1 MQGDVMND
9 VINPIIVL
17 NALGVNDVTE
27 IVPHAGG
34 WGGTMLWRVQRPA
47 TPRDLLLRVFPHGA
61 SDLAGREAIAHRIA
75 SQAGVPVPKVI
86 ASGVS
91 GAHAALLLTW
101 CRGESVADHLRG
113 APERSY
119 EIGVACGETLA
130 RIHTIP
136 GSESLQ
142 AVLREDSSND
152 WISWA
157 GPYAER
163 LRAACAARYPNGFPS
178 RLLHMDY
185 HPKNVLCDGT
195 SITAVIDWANVRVGP
210 PFADLARSR
219 SILRLAQ
226 LQLPE
231 AFHAPLARFEQ
242 GMLDAHARDHGPSED
257 EEFFLAWASAVQ
269 VADLGPKIGK
279 PGVWLTPDAFA
290 TLHDECDRRISSL

>member
-1 MQGDVMND
+1 MND
-9 VINPIIVL
+9 VIDPIIVL
-17 NALGVNDVTE
+17 NAFGVNDVTE

-34 WGGTMLWRVQRPA
+34 WGGTMLWRVQRRA
-47 TPRDLLLRVFPHGA
+47 TPRDLLLRLFPHGA
-61 SDLAGREAIAHRIA
+61 LRLARREEIAHRTA

-101 CRGESVADHLRG
+101 CRGEQVTDHLRR
-113 APERSY
+113 APDRSY
-119 EIGVACGETLA
+119 EVGIVFGETLA

-136 GSESLQ
+136 GPASLAALLQ
-142 AVLREDSSND
+142 VDSTND
-152 WISWA
+152 WLSWT

-163 LRAACAARYPNGFPS
+163 LRVAFAARHPNDLPS

-185 HPKNVLCDGT
+185 HPENVLCDDT

-210 PFADLARSR
+210 PCADLARSR

-226 LQLPE
+226 LHPGVSE
-231 AFHAPLARFEQ
+231 AFHAPLACFEQ
-242 GMLDAHARDHGPSED
+242 GMLDAHARVHGPRED

-269 VADLGPKIGK
+269 IVDLGSQIGR

-290 TLHDECDRRISSL
+290 TLRDECDRRVSGL